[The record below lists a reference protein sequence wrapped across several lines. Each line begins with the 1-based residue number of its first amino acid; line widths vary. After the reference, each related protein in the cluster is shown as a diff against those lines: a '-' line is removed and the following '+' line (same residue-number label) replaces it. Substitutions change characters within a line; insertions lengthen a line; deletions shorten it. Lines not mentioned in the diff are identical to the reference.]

1 MNVQITNAG
10 AALLA
15 ANSGPITLTSY
26 KLGSAY
32 GYVPALGD
40 TGIHGTL
47 VYQGVPS
54 APVASNANVVKYSAY
69 LDYDLGSFAFGE
81 IGFYTSTGVLFALGC
96 GNELIY
102 KLALTSIAAGN
113 SIRLDMYL
121 SMVGT
126 NYEMWLD
133 LAESNNEFRMAV
145 LGSVDQIPPPQ
156 NATPNAYIISGA
168 AGNQS
173 AFMAYTDR
181 SGMWGFDAYEFANQA
196 SATITARDSMSV
208 TIALADYVPG
218 MSPSY
223 FGQIILEFST
233 GALFGI
239 CRYVKTAVIS
249 GGTVTLGFNNPLM
262 ILPTVGDK
270 FVVFGRQALSTTIP
284 GIPIASDTRLGA
296 VIVGNTLTVDASG
309 LINVKTS
316 SYPVSSVNNKTGDVH
331 LVAGDIPGF
340 AAVATSGNY
349 NDLSNR
355 PAVYSLPI
363 ADTSTLGG
371 VKEPTTGNIAIAGDG
386 TIDLTYI
393 PVKTVNGVTPD
404 AGTGNV
410 DVVYNLPV
418 ASMSTLGGVK
428 SSSDITV
435 SEDGTLGLG
444 FAKVLTVNGGAPDG
458 SGNVTV
464 TIPPVIGL
472 VAPAK
477 LASLNLN
484 TVQTAGLYFV
494 LDSDAASVVNL
505 PSASG
510 GTLDV
515 EPLTTTASGGDV
527 MQRYQTATSLY
538 FRRYTQTLNTWSTW
552 VAVTTTASL
561 PLATTSSVGVVK
573 VGSGLSVDGTGNLT
587 ANVASVNGHS
597 NTNITLNAAD
607 VGAVDANTVGMPGGV
622 AQLDNTVVTP
632 IPATDP
638 FTYGRL
644 PFNQNTLGVWWNAG
658 LWDANANH
666 VHQTAV
672 AGTTPD
678 TSTSLLA
685 NGQQII
691 DITYGGYITDSGAA
705 PNYQTVSAEGNVYR
719 VTVAGT
725 TSLDGIAQWD
735 VGDLVVAVAGKWTKV
750 TVNFSNIV
758 MGAGTF

>member
-1 MNVQITNAG
+1 MNVQLTNAG

-15 ANSGPITLTSY
+15 ANTGPITLTAF
-26 KLGSAY
+26 KLGSAF
-32 GYVPALGD
+32 GYVPEPTD
-40 TGIHGTL
+40 TDIHGSL

-81 IGFYTSTGVLFALGC
+81 FGLYTSGGVLFAIGT
-96 GNELIY
+96 GSELIY
-102 KLALTSIAAGN
+102 KLALTSISAGN
-113 SIRLDMYL
+113 SIRLDIYL
-121 SMVGT
+121 SMVST
-126 NYEMWLD
+126 NYAMWLD

-168 AGNQS
+168 SGNQS
-173 AFMAYTDR
+173 AYMAYTDR
-181 SGMWGFDAYEFANQA
+181 SGLWGFDAYEYANQA
-196 SATITARDSMSV
+196 SATITACDFQSV
-208 TIALADYVPG
+208 TISMSDYVPG
-218 MSPSY
+218 MAPAY
-223 FGQIILEFST
+223 FGQVILEFST

-249 GGTVTLGFNNPLM
+249 GGCITLGFNNPLM
-262 ILPTVGDK
+262 VKPLVGDK
-270 FVVFGRQALSTTIP
+270 FVVFGRQSLSTTIP
-284 GIPIASDTRLGA
+284 NLPIATSSALGA
-296 VIVGNTLTVDASG
+296 VIVGDTLTVDATG

-316 SYPVSSVNNKTGDVH
+316 SYPVSSVNSKTGDVV
-331 LVAGDIPGF
+331 LVATDIQGF
-340 AAVATSGNY
+340 APVATSGNY
-349 NDLSNR
+349 NDLSNK
-355 PAVYSLPI
+355 PAVYTLPI

-410 DVVYNLPV
+410 VVTYTLPV
-418 ASMSTLGGVK
+418 ATSSVLGGVK
-428 SSSDITV
+428 ASTDITV
-435 SEDGTLGLG
+435 AGDGTLGLG

-464 TIPPVIGL
+464 TIPGVIGL

-477 LASLNLN
+477 LASVNIN

-494 LDSDAASVVNL
+494 LDADAASVTNL

-538 FRRYTQTLNTWSTW
+538 FRRYTQTLNTWSAW

-561 PLATTSSVGVVK
+561 PLATSSSVGVVK
-573 VGSGLSVDGTGNLT
+573 IGAGLTVDGSGNVT
-587 ANVASVNGHS
+587 ANVASVNGQAS
-597 NTNITLNAAD
+597 GNVILTASDIGAIDA
-607 VGAVDANTVGMPGGV
+607 GAVGTPGGV
-622 AQLDNTVVTP
+622 PQLNQTVVTP

-638 FTYGRL
+638 YTYGRMQ
-644 PFNQNTLGVWWNAG
+644 FNQNTLGTWWNAG
-658 LWDANANH
+658 LWDASANH

-672 AGTTPD
+672 AGTAVD
-678 TSTSLLA
+678 TLTSLL
-685 NGQQII
+685 NGGQQLI
-691 DITYGGYITDSGAA
+691 DISYGGAVTNSGSS
-705 PNYQTVSAEGNVYR
+705 PNYQTVNAEGMVYR
-719 VTVAGT
+719 VTVAGS
-725 TSLDGIAQWD
+725 TSLDGISQWD
-735 VGDLVVAVAGKWTKV
+735 VGDLAVVVAGVWTKI
-750 TVNFSNIV
+750 TVNFNNLV